1 MRSNPKLNTMQ
12 PKQNLLKANF
22 YAVFG
27 FLAIIF
33 LISSS
38 SVFAQIT
45 ESTSSGRSNSKPEQ
59 AEKAEARIRQVT
71 KDSGRYFNQGL
82 LNLQDNRRSQ
92 AREDFDRSVE
102 VFLISGINIQSN
114 RELRECYSQLIE
126 TVYRMEFPTENKPV
140 NIKGLSAVCSW
151 NIREDLADNVA
162 KLVRSNPD
170 KNSTGETTDNSLIAS
185 AATIGTQSD
194 SDYVGFSEQKFEPSP
209 LDELSKLELN
219 EEEENIDTPEAQEE
233 IEYIKYVVQNRSL
246 GFSFQ
251 FHGMVQQFINYYRG
265 RGRRTMEVGL
275 YRSGYFMSMARRIFR
290 EEGVP
295 ENIAWLGQVESAWKP
310 TAQSWAAAAGL
321 WQFIPGTGARYGLR
335 RTAYVDERQS
345 FEQAT
350 RASARYLKF
359 LANRY
364 NGNWELAMA
373 GYNCGEGNV
382 DKAIRRAGSSN
393 FWAAYPY
400 LPRETRNYVPN
411 ILATIMIANNPA
423 KYGFGHVRPAPRLRY
438 DRIRVPSSTS
448 LGLIAQA
455 SDTNIQYL
463 RYLNPELRS
472 NTTPPEPYVVR
483 VPAGKAT
490 NVVSLFRRVPASQ
503 RDSMARLAN
512 SSRGESWENLS
523 RRTGISVEN
532 LMAANPG
539 MKAPTGKVFV
549 PQKEESGVTR
559 TSYSRPTTQ
568 VSSDTTSVV
577 KVVKAKSGDT
587 VAIVAERHGAN
598 ATEVAKFNGLL
609 TSSKLNA
616 GREIRIPT
624 QE

>member
-1 MRSNPKLNTMQ
+1 MRSNPNNYMQ
-12 PKQNLLKANF
+12 FKKNSLKANF
-22 YAVFG
+22 YTVFG
-27 FLAIIF
+27 FLALIF
-33 LISSS
+33 LISNSS
-38 SVFAQIT
+38 AFAQIT

-102 VFLISGINIQSN
+102 QFLISGINIQSS
-114 RELRECYSQLIE
+114 RDLRECYNQLIE
-126 TVYRMEFPTENKPV
+126 TVYRMEFPNDQKPV
-140 NIKGLSAVCSW
+140 NIKGLSAVCGW
-151 NIREDLADNVA
+151 NIKEDLANDVA
-162 KLVRSNPD
+162 KLVKTNPE
-170 KNSTGETTDNSLIAS
+170 KNSTSETTDNGLIAS
-185 AATIGTQSD
+185 AVTNGSQDDTN
-194 SDYVGFSEQKFEPSP
+194 YVGFSEQKFEFSP
-209 LDELSKLELN
+209 LDELSKLELT
-219 EEEENIDTPEAQEE
+219 EEEEDIDTPEAKEE
-233 IEYIKYVVQNRSL
+233 IEYIKYVVKNRSL
-246 GFSFQ
+246 GFTFQ
-251 FHGMVQQFINYYRG
+251 FHGMVQQFVNYYRG

-295 ENIAWLGQVESAWKP
+295 ENVAWLGQVESSWKP

-364 NGNWELAMA
+364 GGNWELAMA

-382 DKAIRRAGSSN
+382 DRAIRRAGSSN

-400 LPRETRNYVPN
+400 LPKETRNYVPN
-411 ILATIMIANNPA
+411 ILATIIIANNPQ
-423 KYGFGHVRPAPRLRY
+423 KYGFGHVRPAPRLKY

-455 SDTNIQYL
+455 SDTNVQYL

-490 NVVSLFRRVPASQ
+490 KVVSLFRRVPASQ
-503 RDSMARLAN
+503 RDNMAKLQN
-512 SSRGESWENLS
+512 SSSGETWENLA
-523 RRTGISVEN
+523 RRTGIPAAE

-539 MKAPTGKVFV
+539 MKSPTGKVFV
-549 PQKEESGVTR
+549 PQKSDVDKIV
-559 TSYSRPTTQ
+559 YSRPTTQ
-568 VSSDTTSVV
+568 VSSDTTPV

-587 VAIVAERHGAN
+587 VSTVAERYGAN
-598 ATEVAKFNGLL
+598 AAEVAKYNGLL
-609 TSSKLNA
+609 PTSKLNA

-624 QE
+624 Q